1 MHAPTTLLAAE
12 RLVGPSYDP
21 TFLYSTPPSAKIIM
35 SHSLS
40 QQVSD
45 LKRQLAQQTAEC
57 DAIRTECEEWR
68 SRAERESQEKAMLET
83 LLKDSEREKIEWWT
97 KFKELQASGLGE
109 GSARTR
115 KRVAMEDEMG
125 LLDPPFNQSDDE
137 ADSVIVPASD
147 ILESSLGLF
156 SAIEASPEVGGI
168 QAMNTAASWP
178 TPPGEHIKLEEED
191 IQLSTAGLVRV
202 NVEEVDDQEVQ
213 YVSGTFPTT

>member
-1 MHAPTTLLAAE
+1 
-12 RLVGPSYDP
+12 
-21 TFLYSTPPSAKIIM
+21 M

-57 DAIRTECEEWR
+57 DAIRTECEQWR

-109 GSARTR
+109 GSARMR

-125 LLDPPFNQSDDE
+125 LLGPPFNQSDDE
-137 ADSVIVPASD
+137 ADSVVVPASD
-147 ILESSLGLF
+147 ILESSLGLL
-156 SAIEASPEVGGI
+156 SAIEDSPEVGGI
-168 QAMNTAASWP
+168 QDVQAMNTAASWP
-178 TPPGEHIKLEEED
+178 TPPGERIKLEEED
-191 IQLSTAGLVRV
+191 IKISTTNLVRV
-202 NVEEVDDQEVQ
+202 NVEEADDQDLQ